1 MDYILRVVNNLFEEN
16 FEVNDLSA
24 ILAVLKSRDFT
35 RNVNN
40 KREKQQTV

>member
-1 MDYILRVVNNLFEEN
+1 VVINNLFEEN
-16 FEVNDLSA
+16 FGVEGLSA
-24 ILAVLKSRDFT
+24 ISVVLKSHDFT